1 MLAKIPDCRCTET
14 RPITHMPRNINE
26 TRVSTI
32 FVFWAFA
39 LIAILGLQSC
49 AVPVIYYDD
58 DTSGVDFAA
67 VVATFPEYENVP
79 LPHEI
84 IPLTQKTI
92 SIETKRLRTTAL
104 SSPKP
109 ASATDSRY
117 HVGTSDILYIVVW
130 DHPELSNVNTNS
142 KDVSEE
148 LRGSVVSTEGNIY
161 YPYIGSVNVA
171 GLTVDQIR
179 TKLTKLLS
187 ATIEKPQ
194 LEVRVSEYRSQKAFV
209 GGEVLNPG
217 MQKISDIPLTLI
229 DAINNAGGATEMAD
243 LSKASLTRHG
253 KLYKLNL
260 SELLVTGNKA
270 LNVDLL
276 DGDIFS
282 IPSVLESKFYVL
294 GDVANPVHEKM
305 STINKKLSEVISDAG
320 GAKRIN
326 EESIRSSVQYFVLR
340 STENGTLIFHLDQK
354 AADSLIVS
362 NSFEVIADDIVFVS
376 SANRSSWNLV
386 YQQLIQYANR
396 LDEIKAM

>member
-117 HVGTSDILYIVVW
+117 HVGTSDIL
-130 DHPELSNVNTNS
+130 
-142 KDVSEE
+142 
-148 LRGSVVSTEGNIY
+148 
-161 YPYIGSVNVA
+161 
-171 GLTVDQIR
+171 
-179 TKLTKLLS
+179 
-187 ATIEKPQ
+187 
-194 LEVRVSEYRSQKAFV
+194 
-209 GGEVLNPG
+209 
-217 MQKISDIPLTLI
+217 
-229 DAINNAGGATEMAD
+229 
-243 LSKASLTRHG
+243 
-253 KLYKLNL
+253 
-260 SELLVTGNKA
+260 
-270 LNVDLL
+270 
-276 DGDIFS
+276 
-282 IPSVLESKFYVL
+282 
-294 GDVANPVHEKM
+294 
-305 STINKKLSEVISDAG
+305 
-320 GAKRIN
+320 
-326 EESIRSSVQYFVLR
+326 
-340 STENGTLIFHLDQK
+340 
-354 AADSLIVS
+354 
-362 NSFEVIADDIVFVS
+362 
-376 SANRSSWNLV
+376 
-386 YQQLIQYANR
+386 
-396 LDEIKAM
+396 